1 MSEHKVR
8 VVALDE
14 TYGLDDAIK
23 AKTGRLLTL
32 YVYDPELGVHCCEVT
47 PSHELLPFEF
57 VTENEIDD
65 DLHSDLMAGMN
76 EDPAVYMHCS
86 VLRKMPEEA
95 FKEVTVD
102 IDDDK
107 LSEDYPMVADLAAE
121 QLRANPEFPPLAMT
135 L

>member
-1 MSEHKVR
+1 MSERKVR

-14 TYGLDDAIK
+14 TYGLDEAVK

-47 PSHELLPFEF
+47 PSHELVPFEF

-65 DLHSDLMAGMN
+65 DLHGDLMVSMN
-76 EDPAVYMHCS
+76 EEPAVYMHCS
-86 VLRKMPEEA
+86 VLQRLPDDHHKDVVVE
-95 FKEVTVD
+95 

-107 LSEDYPMVADLAAE
+107 LGDEFPLVADLAAE
-121 QLRANPEFPPLAMT
+121 ELRANPEFPARAMM